1 MRRRT
6 FLAGFGASPAAA
18 RQRRPNVLF
27 LFTDDQR
34 TDTIAALGNRH
45 IVTPHLDGL
54 ARSSLVFNNAYCMGS
69 NSPAVC
75 LPSRNMLL
83 SGRAYFRFEKYASGS
98 DANFADSMKEAGYF
112 TYHHGKLGN
121 TAREIHKRFD
131 SSRYLKDEE
140 DRRSGE
146 PGREIVDS
154 AIEFLRSRRQ
164 DRPFFLYLAFAN
176 PHDPRVAARRYL
188 DLYRP
193 ERIPL
198 PRNFLPEHPFD
209 NGELKVRDEQLAAW
223 PRTADE
229 IRKHLRDYYAVMT
242 GLDFHIGRLLRELR
256 ERGLYEDT
264 IIIYSGDNGLAL
276 GSHGLMGKQSLY
288 EHSMKVP
295 LMFSGP
301 GIRRG
306 RTDALVYLLD
316 IYPTVMEL
324 VGGRMPPG
332 LDGISLQPVIQG
344 RARGVRDSLFTAY
357 RDVQRAVRDERWKLI
372 RYPKI
377 GKTQLFDLRGDPDET
392 RDLASDPGQAD
403 RIRRMTALM
412 EKWRRRVGDL

>member
-1 MRRRT
+1 MLRRT
-6 FLAGFGASPAAA
+6 FVTALAAP

-34 TDTIAALGNRH
+34 ADTIAALGNRH
-45 IVTPHLDGL
+45 IITPNLDRL
-54 ARSSLVFNNAYCMGS
+54 ARSSFVFNNAYCMGS

-83 SGRAYFRFEKYASGS
+83 SGRSYFRFEKYASGT
-98 DANFADSMKEAGYF
+98 DPNFADSMKESGYF

-131 SSRYLKDEE
+131 SSRYLKDKE
-140 DRRSGE
+140 DRTSGE
-146 PGREIVDS
+146 PGREIVDT
-154 AIEFLRSRRQ
+154 AVDFLRSRK
-164 DRPFFLYLAFAN
+164 DTRPFFFYLAFAN

-193 ERIPL
+193 EQIPL
-198 PRNFLPEHPFD
+198 PRNYLPEHPFD
-209 NGELKVRDEQLAAW
+209 NGELKVRDEQLAPW
-223 PRTADE
+223 PRTEDE
-229 IRKHLRDYYAVMT
+229 VRKQLRDYYAVMT
-242 GLDFHIGRLLRELR
+242 GLDFHIGRLLNTLRELR
-256 ERGLYEDT
+256 LYDDT
-264 IIIYSGDNGLAL
+264 IIIYSADNGLAM

-306 RTDALVYLLD
+306 RSDALVYLLD
-316 IYPTVMEL
+316 IYPTVMDL
-324 VGGRMPPG
+324 VGGRRPAG
-332 LDGISLQPVIQG
+332 LDGISLQPVIRGSAKGG
-344 RARGVRDSLFTAY
+344 RASLFTSY

-377 GKTQLFDLRGDPDET
+377 DKTQLFDLESDPFET
-392 RDLASDPGQAD
+392 RDLASSPAHAD
-403 RIRRMTALM
+403 RIRSLTGMLRDWQA
-412 EKWRRRVGDL
+412 RVGDT